1 MKLVPLVKR
10 SLSEEQVR
18 RCVKAG
24 RQDALRLLMDDHVN
38 IWVKKT
44 LDRSIVCHLFI
55 IDLVIKVF
63 FFPVITLS

>member
-24 RQDALRLLMDDHVN
+24 RQDAVRLLREDHVN
-38 IWVKKT
+38 QMGI
-44 LDRSIVCHLFI
+44 LYGYQPHGCGPLGS
-55 IDLVIKVF
+55 
-63 FFPVITLS
+63 